1 MEFLERNNS
10 VVIISDKKEI
20 IFSDDTLTLDGMTI
34 NFPGEY
40 EKSGFLLSV
49 MEEGGKLLFSIRVED
64 HDIAY
69 MSTDTL
75 EITEPIADFFSNTD
89 ILILPGTKNAAK
101 IYENLDGRIVIPFGS
116 EKNIFLSTLGQN
128 NVEQVSRYKTKEI
141 DFEGD
146 NTVFVNL
153 GE

>member
-20 IFSDDTLTLDGMTI
+20 IFSDDTLSLDGMTI

-75 EITEPIADFFSNTD
+75 EITESIADFFSNTD

-101 IYENLDGRIVIPFGS
+101 IYENLDGRIVIPFGA
-116 EKNIFLSTLGQN
+116 EKSLFLSTLGQN
-128 NVEQVSRYKTKEI
+128 NVEQVSRYKTKET